1 MNAVAKFANSFRR
14 ALGWETAQP
23 KPPELLVPA
32 PKPMVGL
39 FAKLDVN
46 QQKQALS
53 FVGNHN
59 FGAEGEPSSKACQ

>member
-1 MNAVAKFANSFRR
+1 MNAGAKFANGFRR

-23 KPPELLVPA
+23 KPPELLVPT

-39 FAKLDVN
+39 FSLLDTQ
-46 QQKQALS
+46 QQKQALT

-59 FGAEGEPSSKACQ
+59 FGSQGETSSKVCQ